1 MNVLQ
6 QTMTTF
12 PDISEEEWK
21 QKIEKDLKGKSFN
34 DLILHSEEGIEV
46 MPFYTKETI
55 SNQRLHTIP
64 FRNGDCKNAVFY
76 AVNNPTETN
85 KQALQDLQ
93 YGIDAL
99 LFFADNIS
107 INEKNVIGENIDKS
121 AVELIYL
128 NTENSISIPHQHS
141 CTDALVVAIKKLTEA
156 DIFADKTMYFRFS
169 SSQNYF
175 FDIAKFRAFRWLIAR
190 IQEVQH
196 LPFDYRII
204 AQLETGKTD
213 DDFVY
218 NQILRNTIAAMS
230 AVLGGAD
237 YAVTQP
243 FILHDENAKRIAINT
258 MHILKYE
265 SHFTQLPD
273 TGKGSYY
280 IEYLSY
286 HLAKNAWDKL
296 QH

>member
-6 QTMTTF
+6 QTMATF
-12 PDISEEEWK
+12 PDISEEVWK

-34 DLILHSEEGIEV
+34 DLILHSAEGIEV

-55 SNQRLHTIP
+55 SNQRLLTTP
-64 FRNGDCKNAVFY
+64 FRNGDCKNAVYY
-76 AVNNPTETN
+76 AVNNPAETN
-85 KQALQDLQ
+85 NQALRDLQ

-99 LFFADNIS
+99 LFFADDIS
-107 INEKNVIGENIDKS
+107 INEKNGISENIDKS

-128 NTENSISIPHQHS
+128 NTENCISIPHQHS

-156 DIFADKTMYFRFS
+156 DIFADKTMYFKFS

-175 FDIAKFRAFRWLIAR
+175 FEIAKYRAFRWLIAR

-204 AQLETGKTD
+204 VQLETGKTD
-213 DDFVY
+213 DDFIY
-218 NQILRNTIAAMS
+218 NEILRNTTATMA

-237 YAVTQP
+237 YVITHP
-243 FILHDENAKRIAINT
+243 YILNDENAKRIAINT

-265 SHFTQLPD
+265 SHFTKLPD

-286 HLAKNAWDKL
+286 HMAKNVWDKF
-296 QH
+296 QQ

>member
-46 MPFYTKETI
+46 MPIYTKETI

-64 FRNGDCKNAVFY
+64 FRNSDCKNAVFY
-76 AVNNPTETN
+76 SVNNPTETN
-85 KQALQDLQ
+85 KQALQVLQ

-128 NTENSISIPHQHS
+128 NTENCISIPHQHG
-141 CTDALVVAIKKLTEA
+141 CTDALVAAIKKLTEV
-156 DIFADKTMYFRFS
+156 DIFADKTMYFKFS

-175 FDIAKFRAFRWLIAR
+175 FDIAKFRAFRWMIAR
-190 IQEVQH
+190 IQEVQKIS
-196 LPFDYRII
+196 FDYRII
-204 AQLETGKTD
+204 AQSATGKTD
-213 DDFVY
+213 DNFVY
-218 NQILRNTIAAMS
+218 NQILRNTTSTMS

-243 FILHDENAKRIAINT
+243 YLEHDENAKRIAINT

-265 SHFTQLPD
+265 SYFAQLPD